1 MIRLLIA
8 IVVAAL
14 AAQVLVP
21 SDAAVVAGICLI
33 VGVGPI
39 RLMRIVF
46 GLLLMVRAIAGP

>member
-1 MIRLLIA
+1 MIRLLVA